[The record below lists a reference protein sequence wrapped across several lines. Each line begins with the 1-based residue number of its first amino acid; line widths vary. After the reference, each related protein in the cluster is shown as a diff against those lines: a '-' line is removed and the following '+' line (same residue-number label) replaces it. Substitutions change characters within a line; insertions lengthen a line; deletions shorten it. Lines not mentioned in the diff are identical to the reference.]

1 MNYVDIENV
10 SFLQIQ
16 ISLNVA
22 DLGSFTKAAA
32 AMHISQPA
40 MSKQI
45 SNLEQSLGV
54 VLFIRGKNTNAR
66 PTPAGKV
73 LLAKWREMVQDFNMT
88 LLKATEIQAC
98 KTRGVVI
105 STTPSANMDA
115 FLIPVLDRFN
125 RMFPTVETRV
135 ELSSVEE
142 QKVGLVKGT
151 VDVIMSNP
159 FRSELFVSDDITS
172 EWILRCPW
180 SVGMRESNPL
190 ASRKKIDW
198 IDLKTQQFVLPNS
211 QEYIRKLNACCME
224 NGFTPRISH
233 MTRFFSGIAANVR
246 RSDEVFL
253 TDRYMSD
260 YGKKGYVYLDMP
272 GTESG
277 ILLATRKQEYNTCV
291 VDFLQCVTQYAA
303 EQENAMGRLG

>member
-16 ISLNVA
+16 ICLNVA

-73 LLAKWREMVQDFNMT
+73 LLAKWREMIQDFNMT
-88 LLKATEIQAC
+88 ILEATEIQAC
-98 KTRGVVI
+98 KNRGVVI
-105 STTPSANMDA
+105 STTPSANIDA
-115 FLIPVLDRFN
+115 FLMPVLDRFN

-142 QKVGLVKGT
+142 QKADLVKGAI
-151 VDVIMSNP
+151 DVIMSNP
-159 FRSELFVSDDITS
+159 FRSELFVADDIAS

-180 SVGMRESNPL
+180 SVGMREINPL
-190 ASRKKIDW
+190 ASKGRIDW

-211 QEYIRKLNACCME
+211 QEFIHKLNACCME
-224 NGFTPRISH
+224 KGFTPRIGH

-253 TDRYMSD
+253 TDRYMND
-260 YGKKGYVYLDMP
+260 YGREGYVYFDMP
-272 GTESG
+272 ETESG

-303 EQENAMGRLG
+303 EQEAALDALG